1 MQKGYSFFGSKVVA
15 SFVMMIHVDLSAL
28 KVWASKD
35 LLSKVGCD
43 LLDHYFT
50 FLAGLLLLVCVSVGV
65 FFFYN

>member
-50 FLAGLLLLVCVSVGV
+50 FLSRFTFIGVCECGCV
-65 FFFYN
+65 FFL